1 MELIIWSFIFIIS
14 LYALIKAA
22 DWLTAGIQKIAGGSG
37 AGIIAASVCVVLPEL
52 AAALAAVTQ
61 GLPELA
67 VAIVIGSSI
76 ANILLV
82 TGVGAISAKSI
93 QIKKEHVDQDLPLF
107 VASIAFFYFIA
118 QDGSIN
124 FLEGMLAL
132 VVFFVYAVYVF
143 SSNRRPMLTPRDII
157 TPESIGGAMMKL
169 VEVIPT
175 RLEKGFEHIKT
186 SGKHSLSKTAVLLV
200 GGAIILVIAANFTI
214 ESLVAISKDKEM
226 LIPATV
232 TAMIVLAA
240 AAVLPEIFAG
250 LAVARKKRYEI
261 IMGNVFSF
269 VTINLLL
276 VTGAAA
282 LFMALPVKNEVME
295 IGLPFL
301 VGSAAI
307 LTVSSISHSINFGEG
322 IMYLFLYLL
331 FFVKLFGLF

>member
-1 MELIIWSFIFIIS
+1 MELIIWSSIFIVS

-22 DWLTAGIQKIAGGSG
+22 DWLTAGIQKIAGGSETG
-37 AGIIAASVCVVLPEL
+37 VIAASVCVVLPEL

-61 GLPELA
+61 RMPGLA
-67 VAIVIGSSI
+67 VAIVVGSSI
-76 ANILLV
+76 ANLLLV
-82 TGVGAISAKSI
+82 TGIGAVSAKSI

-107 VASIAFFYFIA
+107 VASVVFFYFIA
-118 QDGSIN
+118 RDGNIN

-132 VVFFVYAVYVF
+132 IIFFVYAIYVF
-143 SSNRRPMLTPRDII
+143 SSNRRPMLTPHDVI
-157 TPESIGGAMMKL
+157 TPESIGGALVKL

-186 SGKHSLSKTAVLLV
+186 SGKHSSPKTAVLLI
-200 GGAIILVIAANFTI
+200 GGAVLLVAAANFTV
-214 ESLVAISKDKEM
+214 ESLAAISREM
-226 LIPATV
+226 LIPETTTV
-232 TAMIVLAA
+232 MIVLAVV
-240 AAVLPEIFAG
+240 AVLPEIFAG

-282 LFMALPVKNEVME
+282 LFLTLPLDGGVLN
-295 IGLPFL
+295 IGVPFL
-301 VGSAAI
+301 IGSAAI
-307 LTVSSISHSINFGEG
+307 LAVSSISHRINFGEG

-331 FFVKLFGLF
+331 FFIKLFGLF